1 MLPFAFLIFIIV
13 KFCLAV
19 QAFNFTTATVP
30 SECGDLT
37 VDWTGG
43 QAPFQLLIIPPGG
56 TMRNIS
62 VPDSAFSNGRGTFR
76 TQLSLRRDRRFVLTM
91 SDATGLVSGGT
102 SELKVVAPPPPNVG
116 CNTTEPNVDF
126 FFSLDSELEQCK
138 PYPFTLYT
146 NAIQPITIIGAVPG
160 GQSFA
165 LHPPEGP
172 SYNWTANV
180 AAGTPII
187 FTMIDSLGRNG
198 GTADIR
204 LVRISNDTSCLGTSA
219 TPMPPT
225 TSGPRKLS
233 AGVIAA
239 IVICVVLGLASL
251 PIVAILFIRYER
263 RRSAQN
269 DPRAS
274 NHVIDLT
281 GGMSS
286 AASSVRPGINSAHEQ
301 SSVHTPQPQ
310 PFLLTTREP
319 VRSSTTSSTP
329 NRTLSKV
336 SQPRV
341 DSGLTV
347 LESTVRSGG
356 PSRTSTQHS
365 RVIVHSDME
374 EMDDMEPGEVVELP
388 PQYFDRRGN
397 SGYTSV
403 ESSSRGTSFSKQ
415 RAQMIHNQ

>member
-1 MLPFAFLIFIIV
+1 
-13 KFCLAV
+13 
-19 QAFNFTTATVP
+19 
-30 SECGDLT
+30 
-37 VDWTGG
+37 
-43 QAPFQLLIIPPGG
+43 
-56 TMRNIS
+56 MRNLS

-76 TQLSLRRDRRFVLTM
+76 TQLPLRRDRRFILTM

-126 FFSLDSELEQCK
+126 FFSLDTELEQCK

-146 NAIQPITIIGAVPG
+146 NASQPITIIGAIPG
-160 GQSFA
+160 GQSFV

-204 LVRISNDTSCLGTSA
+204 LVRITNDTSRSCLDASV
-219 TPMPPT
+219 TPMPS

-251 PIVAILFIRYER
+251 PVVAILFIRYER

-286 AASSVRPGINSAHEQ
+286 AASSVRPGMSSANEQ

-310 PFLLTTREP
+310 PFMLTTRDP
-319 VRSSTTSSTP
+319 IRSSSNSSTP

-341 DSGLTV
+341 DSGSTT
-347 LESTVRSGG
+347 LETTIRSGG

-365 RVIVHSDME
+365 RVILHSDME
-374 EMDDMEPGEVVELP
+374 EVEDVEPGEVVELP

-403 ESSSRGTSFSKQ
+403 ESSSRGTSFSK